1 MTRTTIAVGVVD
13 NDRLSLEML
22 KRIVLQ
28 QPIFTLKWAVSD
40 SAVAI
45 QSCLDTA
52 SRPDVLLTDMA
63 LDGMSGAEL
72 CKLVHQMA
80 PSVRFV
86 GVTAFPQNA
95 DVIFRC
101 TASVRHR
108 SQGQLPGDTGSH
120 RERDAP
126 DPRPSR
132 QQWRQ
137 WRQCQ
142 GRRQRRDAY
151 SRHSPGHAAIIQ
163 KRIGDPTVLR
173 TRSEHQRHH
182 RPHADIQGNAP
193 VVRRTRPCQASCP
206 ESNRGRG
213 HLRTASP
220 VRVIAD
226 A

>member
-86 GVTAFPQNA
+86 GVTAFPQTPTSSSAAQRPFCIVAKDNFRAIPATIVNA
-95 DVIFRC
+95 MRPIPDQAGSNDDSGDSGDNTRGDVNAETHTRVTVPATPRLSRRELETLRYYAQGLSTNDI
-101 TASVRHR
+101 TGIMQTSKGTLR
-108 SQGQLPGDTGSH
+108 SYE
-120 RERDAP
+120 ERAL
-126 DPRPSR
+126 
-132 QQWRQ
+132 
-137 WRQCQ
+137 
-142 GRRQRRDAY
+142 AKL
-151 SRHSPGHAAIIQ
+151 HARNRTEAVAICE
-163 KRIGDPTVLR
+163 RL
-173 TRSEHQRHH
+173 
-182 RPHADIQGNAP
+182 
-193 VVRRTRPCQASCP
+193 
-206 ESNRGRG
+206 
-213 HLRTASP
+213 HLFG
-220 VRVIAD
+220 
-226 A
+226 